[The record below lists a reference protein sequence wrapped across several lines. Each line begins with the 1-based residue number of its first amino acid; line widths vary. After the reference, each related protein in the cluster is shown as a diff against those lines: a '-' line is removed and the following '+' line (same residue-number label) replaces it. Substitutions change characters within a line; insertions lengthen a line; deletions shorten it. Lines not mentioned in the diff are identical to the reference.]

1 MRTYFLIVALHCS
14 LFTLSAAAQ
23 QLQVTDLKTEYQEN
37 PLNINAA
44 APRLS
49 WKIQSAQRNV
59 MQTTYQVRVG
69 TDSANLSAGKSL
81 VWDSGKTKSETSV
94 FLPYGGTPLQ
104 PNTKYFWQVKLKDNL
119 GKESAWSA
127 ISSWRTGLFGAANWS
142 AKWITSDLA
151 DTVTG
156 PSPMFRK
163 VFAATANVKSA
174 TLYITAHGLY
184 QAQINGKRVGSDY
197 LAPGWTSYST
207 RLLYQS
213 YDVTTLL
220 KNGQNAIGFTLGNG
234 WYAGRIGFDG
244 QRGFYGKQISGLVQ
258 LHIEYADGTVKTVNS
273 DDSWKYTT
281 GPIRFSDL
289 YNGEIYDARYE
300 KNGWAMPNYNDA
312 AWKGVKI
319 LAAGKETLESSISPL
334 PRKHEEFSVIKVIK
348 TPKGETV
355 LDFGQNLVGWV
366 SFKLSGKAGSTIQLE
381 HGEVLDKAGNFYDA
395 NLRTAKAMVK
405 YIFKGSGVE
414 SYEPHFTYQGF
425 RYVKVTGNVANLNPA
440 SFKAIAVY
448 ADMATTGKFTT
459 SNPLL
464 NQLQHNIEWGQKGNF
479 MDVPTDCPQRDERLG
494 WTGDAQV
501 FFRTSAFN
509 MDVAGFFT
517 KWMKDVASDQL
528 PNGSVPF
535 VVPNVL
541 DNNSNGATGWG
552 DVATIIPWGMY
563 VAYGDEQVLARQYPS
578 MRAWV
583 EFMTSKSKDDLWN
596 TGFHFGDW
604 LFYRPADDNDGR
616 SAITD
621 KYLIA
626 QSFYAH
632 STQLL
637 INAAKVL
644 GNKGDEDKYTL
655 LLERIKKAF
664 LKEYLTPNG
673 RLVSGSQTAYVLAL
687 NFDMLPENL
696 RQQAVDH
703 LVANIKSYGTH
714 LTTGFL
720 GTPYLCHVL
729 TRFGRT
735 DIAYELLLQETYPSW
750 LYPVKMG
757 ATTIWERWDGIKPD
771 GSFQTTDMN
780 SFNHY
785 AYGAIGD
792 WMYRVMA
799 GLDTDESGPGY
810 KKITIAPKPG
820 GQITHAAAEL
830 ETLYGLAV
838 SDWKIENGNFK
849 LKVVIPPNTTALIT
863 LPGAAK
869 SAVTENGVV
878 LKEVKGFSKVSDKG
892 NDVEINAGSG
902 TYQFEYAVKL

>member
-1 MRTYFLIVALHCS
+1 MLNWKLFLAFLRPGFLRSTARGS
-14 LFTLSAAAQ
+14 LFS
-23 QLQVTDLKTEYQEN
+23 
-37 PLNINAA
+37 
-44 APRLS
+44 
-49 WKIQSAQRNV
+49 
-59 MQTTYQVRVG
+59 
-69 TDSANLSAGKSL
+69 
-81 VWDSGKTKSETSV
+81 
-94 FLPYGGTPLQ
+94 
-104 PNTKYFWQVKLKDNL
+104 
-119 GKESAWSA
+119 
-127 ISSWRTGLFGAANWS
+127 
-142 AKWITSDLA
+142 
-151 DTVTG
+151 
-156 PSPMFRK
+156 
-163 VFAATANVKSA
+163 
-174 TLYITAHGLY
+174 
-184 QAQINGKRVGSDY
+184 
-197 LAPGWTSYST
+197 
-207 RLLYQS
+207 
-213 YDVTTLL
+213 
-220 KNGQNAIGFTLGNG
+220 
-234 WYAGRIGFDG
+234 
-244 QRGFYGKQISGLVQ
+244 
-258 LHIEYADGTVKTVNS
+258 
-273 DDSWKYTT
+273 
-281 GPIRFSDL
+281 
-289 YNGEIYDARYE
+289 
-300 KNGWAMPNYNDA
+300 
-312 AWKGVKI
+312 
-319 LAAGKETLESSISPL
+319 
-334 PRKHEEFSVIKVIK
+334 
-348 TPKGETV
+348 
-355 LDFGQNLVGWV
+355 
-366 SFKLSGKAGSTIQLE
+366 
-381 HGEVLDKAGNFYDA
+381 
-395 NLRTAKAMVK
+395 
-405 YIFKGSGVE
+405 
-414 SYEPHFTYQGF
+414 
-425 RYVKVTGNVANLNPA
+425 NPA
-440 SFKAIAVY
+440 AFKAIAVY
-448 ADMATTGKFTT
+448 ADMATTGKFST
-459 SNPLL
+459 SNTLL

-501 FFRTSAFN
+501 FFRTAAFN

-535 VVPNVL
+535 VVPNIL
-541 DNNSNGATGWG
+541 NEGSTGSAGWG
-552 DVATIIPWGMY
+552 DVATIIPWNMY
-563 VAYGDEQVLARQYPS
+563 VAYGDQQILANQYPS

-583 EFMTSKSKDDLWN
+583 EFMTSKSTNDLWN

-604 LFYRPADDNDGR
+604 LFYRPDDDNDGR

-626 QSFYAH
+626 QAFYAH

-644 GNKGDEDKYTL
+644 GNKGDEDKYTA

-687 NFDMLPENL
+687 NFELLPENL
-696 RQQAVDH
+696 RQQAVDF
-703 LVANIKSYGTH
+703 LVTNIKSYGNH

-735 DIAYELLLQETYPSW
+735 DVAYELLLQETYPSW

-771 GSFQTTDMN
+771 GSFQTTGMN

-810 KKITIAPKPG
+810 KKITISPKPG
-820 GQITHAAAEL
+820 GNITHAAAEL

-869 SAVTENGVV
+869 SAVTENGVI